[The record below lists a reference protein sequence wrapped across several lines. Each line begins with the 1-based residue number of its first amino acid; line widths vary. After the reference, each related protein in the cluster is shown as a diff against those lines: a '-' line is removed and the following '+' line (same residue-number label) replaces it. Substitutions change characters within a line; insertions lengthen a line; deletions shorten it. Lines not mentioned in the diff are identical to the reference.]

1 MFYSLEEIG
10 RKDIIDVENGCRI
23 GFVRDIEFN
32 QDGMAQSLT
41 VEKTNSKAN
50 PFRKGET
57 VKINWTDIVV
67 IGKETILVKN
77 TEHLPCEPAKKTKL
91 SDLF

>member
-1 MFYSLEEIG
+1 MYSLEEFG

-23 GFVRDIEFN
+23 GFVRDIEFGE
-32 QDGMAQSLT
+32 DGKADFLT
-41 VEKTNSKAN
+41 VEKTSSKAN
-50 PFRKGET
+50 PFKKGET
-57 VKINWTDIVV
+57 VKISWSDIVV

-77 TEHLPCEPAKKTKL
+77 TDNLPCEPVKKTRL

>member
-1 MFYSLEEIG
+1 MFYSLEEIS

-23 GFVRDIEFN
+23 GFVRDIEFGE
-32 QDGMAQSLT
+32 DGKAKFLT
-41 VEKTNSKAN
+41 IEKTSSKAN

-57 VKINWTDIVV
+57 VKINWNDIVV

-77 TEHLPCEPAKKTKL
+77 TEQIPCEPYKKTRL